1 MEDDDAAEDVV
12 RNDDVGDEDVTGE
25 FVVEK
30 KGDDV
35 ENDSVEEKGRSQ
47 DREPAKSKCTWTCRK
62 SRFMRQFS
70 RKMFRP

>member
-30 KGDDV
+30 KGDV